1 MQHHMAMQ
9 HVQMW
14 LQQAQSPDVNF
25 PFLSGA
31 GAATA
36 ATRASVL
43 WTGWA
48 FTVSCV
54 STGDASTRDESFD
67 RPWRAREPRGE
78 VAGIKYCA
86 QKVINVL

>member
-14 LQQAQSPDVNF
+14 LQQAQRPDVNL
-25 PFLSGA
+25 PFLSGS

-43 WTGWA
+43 FTGWA
-48 FTVSCV
+48 VVASCV
-54 STGDASTRDESFD
+54 STRD
-67 RPWRAREPRGE
+67 
-78 VAGIKYCA
+78 
-86 QKVINVL
+86 